1 MLSNISYKLR
11 DYIYNYKYNARP
23 SSLTSNCNQFDNANN
38 SQQLFKYTSSNAP
51 QLQNRIDVLKPF
63 CTYSPL
69 EKWRGDINKFNNKTL
84 FEQSFISQTI
94 LELKNDM

>member
-11 DYIYNYKYNARP
+11 DFIYNYNTRP
-23 SSLTSNCNQFDNANN
+23 SLTSNCNQFDNNN

-51 QLQNRIDVLKPF
+51 QLQHRINVLKPF

-69 EKWRGDINKFNNKTL
+69 EKWRGDINKFNNKTS

>member
-11 DYIYNYKYNARP
+11 DYIYNYNNNAKP

-51 QLQNRIDVLKPF
+51 QLQHRINVLKPF

-84 FEQSFISQTI
+84 FEQSFTSQTI